1 MYMKYIVYKNCGNEI
16 KWRMIYPVV
25 TAIYAITQEAWK
37 NKHFNGIWTRDLVIA
52 GYNTSVAS

>member
-37 NKHFNGIWTRDLVIA
+37 KFNTSTRFEPVTSRYRDT
-52 GYNTSVAS
+52 TSVAS

>member
-37 NKHFNGIWTRDLVIA
+37 KFNTSMRFESVTSRYRDT
-52 GYNTSVAS
+52 TSVAS